1 MSKRECVYRRTE
13 SGLKAWQEH
22 DPALS
27 AEHLQILGLLEA
39 DTHWDEVRKL
49 LRSHADHKRFA
60 ELVER
65 GLVEST
71 LAAPGSDL
79 DFTGDFDFRG
89 AA

>member
-1 MSKRECVYRRTE
+1 MAKQECVYRRTE
-13 SGLKAWQEH
+13 SGHRAWQEQ
-22 DPALS
+22 DPGLS
-27 AEHLQILGLLEA
+27 PEHRRILGLIHT

-49 LRSHADHKRFA
+49 LRSHADHERFA
-60 ELVER
+60 DLVQR

-71 LAAPGSDL
+71 VAAPGSSL